1 LKERT
6 KDLLILK
13 GKMLYGLDNFCRWLQ
28 GTSLSLAISSTFWV
42 IPVLQMIHILA
53 ISSVVSSVFVLDL
66 RLIGVWRGEETPNAL
81 SRRLLPFIWWPLP
94 VLLVTGALLI
104 TAEPA
109 RSLENPSFAIK
120 MSLLAAAIALTLFY
134 QLAYVAKPA
143 ATSASGLAA
152 RGVGVASLALWI
164 GIVLAGRW
172 IAYTQP

>member
-1 LKERT
+1 LKERI
-6 KDLLILK
+6 KELLIFK
-13 GKMLYGLDNFCRWLQ
+13 GAMLYGLDGFCHWLQ
-28 GTSLSLAISSTFWV
+28 GTSLSLMISSHFWV

-66 RLIGVWRGEETPNAL
+66 RLIGVWRGEEAPAVL
-81 SRRLLPFIWWPLP
+81 ARRLLPFIWWPLP
-94 VLLVTGALLI
+94 VLLVSGALLI

-120 MSLLAAAIALTLFY
+120 MSLLAAAIVLTLCF
-134 QLAYVAKPA
+134 QRIFVVKPA
-143 ATSASGLAA
+143 ANSSGMAA
-152 RGVGVASLALWI
+152 RGIGIASIALWT